1 MSNASCEFIF
11 QSLALSLTLTRSL
24 SLILEPLP
32 KTRRSK
38 TRLLPWVWPRS
49 GLLINNTSCFSTVRK
64 EEGSKVWG
72 EWQGP
77 HQARTSTGTERTRS
91 SWVSPC
97 FFLLND
103 SHAKANGSEMC
114 KLYSAFHEFPNE
126 LVIFVFV
133 FPISLLFPWK
143 YDCSVFHFRLKFTP
157 PLI

>member
-1 MSNASCEFIF
+1 MWNASCEFIF

-64 EEGSKVWG
+64 EQGSKVWG

-77 HQARTSTGTERTRS
+77 HQARTSTGTERTHP

-103 SHAKANGSEMC
+103 SHAFQGKWVYTAISQF
-114 KLYSAFHEFPNE
+114 LNE

-143 YDCSVFHFRLKFTP
+143 YDCSVFHFKLKFTP